1 VKSLFSQK
9 DTGSEKQQS
18 RIMTAVI
25 IVGALIIIPI
35 IFNLLTDGQFLAVSN
50 VKVIISHVVYPT
62 FVAWG
67 INFLFA
73 CGYTDLSIGGVIVL
87 AAFASTAFGNL
98 YGYPGVI
105 IGGLVAGTL
114 LIFINFNIFVW
125 TKIPSWIAGISLAMI
140 YEAIAV
146 FLKFNP
152 GTKGYVVADLNKSF
166 RMLGQLPYSIIILAV
181 GLLVCYFLYNRTTV
195 GLNIRAIGGD
205 RHVAKNLGIDLTK
218 TLLLLGLISGILI
231 GVATILQI
239 SYSGRMTVK
248 TGLTSMY
255 LMFQPLAIVLLAQV
269 LQKRVNIT
277 IGIPICSL
285 IIYIIFN
292 FLTQLGVP
300 SGTLQEAF
308 LGFFIIIFGV
318 LGVLGKGGNKGVVK

>member
-1 VKSLFSQK
+1 ML
-9 DTGSEKQQS
+9 
-18 RIMTAVI
+18 TAAI
-25 IVGALIIIPI
+25 IIGALIIFPI
-35 IFNLLTDGQFLAVSN
+35 IFNLLTDGQFLAFSN
-50 VKVIISHVVYPT
+50 VKVIISHVVYPA

-87 AAFASTAFGNL
+87 SAFASTAFGNMF
-98 YGYPGVI
+98 GYAGVI
-105 IGGLVAGTL
+105 IGGLVVGTL

-152 GTKGYVVADLNKSF
+152 ATKDYVVADLNRDF
-166 RMLGQLPYSIIILAV
+166 RMLGQLPWSVILLGV
-181 GLLVCYFLYNRTTV
+181 GLLLCYFLYNRTTV

-205 RHVAKNLGIDLTK
+205 RHVAKNLGINLTK
-218 TLLLLGLISGILI
+218 TLLLLGLIAGILI
-231 GVATILQI
+231 GIAAIIQI

-255 LMFQPLAIVLLAQV
+255 LMFQPLAIVLLSQV
-269 LQKRVNIT
+269 LQKWVNI
-277 IGIPICSL
+277 IISIPICSL

-308 LGFFIIIFGV
+308 LGFFLIIFGV
-318 LGVLGKGGNKGVVK
+318 LGVLGKGGVRGVVK